1 LPVQR
6 TRISIIGCGHV
17 GTSCAHAILL
27 DRLTD
32 ELILIDGTPDKAQGE
47 ALDLQHAVPLGMPMQ
62 ITAGTYEDAAAS
74 EIVIITVGTP
84 GKFPGNRLDLLAGSV
99 TLLRECLA
107 KLMAETFEGILIIA
121 TNPVDVLTYIAQM
134 ESGLP
139 IGHVIGTGTLIDSER
154 LRFIL
159 GASLN
164 LDARSIHASVIG
176 EHGES
181 SVAVWSAAHIAGLPL
196 ALYPG
201 ADALPSRDDL
211 LNSVRQAGPE
221 VAELKGNT
229 SYAIA
234 ACVVRICEAIL
245 HDERS
250 ALVVSTRMTG
260 QYGLHNV
267 SLSTPCIVGKAGIES
282 VLELRLDPEEQKA
295 LEHSASVLQHAAA
308 QVKAI

>member
-1 LPVQR
+1 
-6 TRISIIGCGHV
+6 
-17 GTSCAHAILL
+17 
-27 DRLTD
+27 
-32 ELILIDGTPDKAQGE
+32 
-47 ALDLQHAVPLGMPMQ
+47 
-62 ITAGTYEDAAAS
+62 
-74 EIVIITVGTP
+74 
-84 GKFPGNRLDLLAGSV
+84 
-99 TLLRECLA
+99 
-107 KLMAETFEGILIIA
+107 
-121 TNPVDVLTYIAQM
+121 M